1 MFNLQTVNDMEGFNS
16 TKGGFNGTILP
27 AGGGGGGT
35 SFEDLGYQPFSAAE
49 TYAKDDIVIYIGK
62 LYRFTAAHAAGAWVG
77 TDAAATTINEIIEG
91 KKAEWGGIEGTLSE
105 QTDLQ
110 TALNGKA
117 KKVSRQVVTELTSSI
132 ELQPNVYYVLSNVD
146 TTLAVTLATPTDGS
160 IVNEYMLEFDTGET
174 APSVSF
180 PSAVVFPNTIVIS
193 PNKRYQISIIDNI
206 ALYVSAQIP
215 TE

>member
-1 MFNLQTVNDMEGFNS
+1 MEVKYNLQKRE
-16 TKGGFNGTILP
+16 
-27 AGGGGGGT
+27 GGT
-35 SFEDLGYQPFSAAE
+35 SFEDLGYQAFSENTDYAAGE
-49 TYAKDDIVIYIGK
+49 VVVQSKK
-62 LYRFTAAHAAGAWVG
+62 LYKFTAAHAAGVWIG
-77 TDAAATTINEIIEG
+77 TDAEETSMAEIIEG
-91 KKAEWGGIEGTLSE
+91 KKAAWGGIEGTLSK

-110 TALNGKA
+110 AALDAKA
-117 KKVSRQVVTELTSSI
+117 KKVSRQVITELTSSI

-146 TTLAVTLATPTDGS
+146 TTLAVTLATPTDNT
-160 IVNEYMLEFDTGET
+160 IVNEYMLEFDTGEI